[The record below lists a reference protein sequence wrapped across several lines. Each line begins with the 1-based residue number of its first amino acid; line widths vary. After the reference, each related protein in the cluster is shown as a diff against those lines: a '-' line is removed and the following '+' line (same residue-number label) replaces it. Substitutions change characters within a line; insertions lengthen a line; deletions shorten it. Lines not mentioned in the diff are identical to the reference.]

1 MSEVRT
7 KRTVKRN
14 GSLSSNGSLSDNLNR
29 PGGLQRRGSSGS
41 MTERTFR
48 DPSPNGGVSKVLHLE
63 HRPPVPALPRG
74 YASTPPLPAK
84 STRRSASS
92 EPPERSP
99 KSRTAGRGV
108 SLDRGPGVMGSRS
121 AKGRDIKTNRLPNV
135 GDQDHGMSR
144 DSVNFS
150 RPMSPQNSPA
160 PSPMMKRHIEAL
172 DAPSASTFSSSFQPS
187 PPRLRDS
194 KAASLADRFER
205 TKQKANTDREDD
217 ERTHSPNTSRGSRPG
232 STTLESSLPSQ
243 FSPGPTSALSGSGL
257 RTGSTVDD
265 PDAMPKPKKKNQV
278 PPFRRKHHD
287 TDERPLHHHISDSDT
302 QSEHSISD
310 RPRVFNSRPSGLL
323 VKQPSIVREEP
334 EAEDQEER
342 ETPTG
347 RIDSQVTQIRDTV
360 GKSRGG
366 EHHVRFTS
374 QSVQGSPV
382 GQPVT
387 NFSGG
392 NDERRIAVTIPQHQ
406 SLGPSR
412 AAHFSS
418 QPILDTPEGAKH
430 QPPLRSVSPA
440 KSALKHSPSSRG
452 PSPAASALGSRLYTD
467 GRAGSEAS
475 DTISVT
481 DDGLKGAPK
490 KKKAVRVS
498 FDDDSVVT
506 TQAAS
511 PTTSPNSSGVLSS
524 QTTVGSSN
532 GWNTGTVDKSQ
543 EVGSFPVDTG
553 SGIQPI
559 PALPVFGSVRVRKD
573 EGGHG
578 QSADYR
584 NSEYRPQVGPS
595 TDLAIGDILA
605 QHHQASGRFKD
616 PVAPDVTS
624 VEGTGYQSDSGDSLM
639 DENGYS
645 IQPFTANGKIID
657 LGNSPRN
664 SSTPLNHNISG
675 HWTPVRGD
683 PVPEINILPA
693 TPGIDKAITDETDWL
708 RIPGQFPLSTES
720 LINYEPPSNPVAEHH
735 ANHQTPAEAGIAEP
749 LPLAAPHEAGTTAV
763 GSVADGLRAQIRTH
777 TEAEFDDSDE
787 SIYSDAAEDLS
798 DFEGDGFGSI
808 NAIVESP
815 AAGVRPMVVHE
826 NVELTDGSA
835 KDEAFTIPS
844 RRGTLRQNESTDS
857 EPDLEDGWTTR
868 QAYGPGLR
876 YTRKQKE
883 GRASIPGATDEL
895 TVENIS
901 NLKIDDPA
909 PKDFLKNQESD
920 YLRSNSWPKSDQG
933 DKARQVSLKQSAM
946 KRSLRSSQPEDV
958 IGSQMRS
965 SMRNSVLPNSQRNS
979 VQPVT
984 TARPKGALKKKSYPL
999 SSIAMAD
1006 NDSTRDQ
1013 KSTMSLGQSSGIPRT
1028 GAASSAPLPPLINP
1042 RRNQATTN
1050 LRRLKSSDSD
1060 SSSSFKRLRPS
1071 TADSNRYTMKRSMRS
1086 ESADNQSRLS
1096 PVNGTGTYSVRSPS
1110 PNGRR
1115 PLSSAGSTMR
1125 TSMRGPI
1132 DTSKK
1137 PRTKSPSRFG
1147 FGKPAKYAPKINS
1160 KSGFS
1165 SRFADSSDEDTRP
1178 VKRRSRFEDSS
1189 DEDVPSRLTP
1199 VRGIPRRIDEGE
1211 STDLEDSS
1219 AEPSPMKK
1227 SKARPQSS
1235 SKAQNLQGLTLAAG
1249 SLRSPSTSIATSAP
1263 KKLNLESK
1271 TDVDGDTKKR
1281 SFFGGLGTKKR
1292 DASQI
1297 RISDRKDAT
1306 LERPNSARTVTT
1318 ESKDFLTP
1326 RSAPLTKPPKL
1337 QRRNTPKRLMS
1348 NSWPL
1353 PDTAGSVAVETHIS
1367 GGSGALQDEKG
1378 NQKLNGISQTPNFGM
1393 KETILQGEMQAEDIE
1408 IVGAKTKK
1416 KRFPMLRKALRLNG

>member
-1 MSEVRT
+1 MRT

-14 GSLSSNGSLSDNLNR
+14 GSLSSNGSLSDSLNR

-48 DPSPNGGVSKVLHLE
+48 DPSPNGGVSKVSHLE
-63 HRPPVPALPRG
+63 PLPPVPALPRG

-92 EPPERSP
+92 EPSERSP
-99 KSRTAGRGV
+99 KSRNAGRGV

-121 AKGRDIKTNRLPNV
+121 AKGRDITSSRLPNIS
-135 GDQDHGMSR
+135 DQDYGMSR

-160 PSPMMKRHIEAL
+160 PSPLMKRHIGAL
-172 DAPSASTFSSSFQPS
+172 DTPSASTFPSSFEPS
-187 PPRLRDS
+187 PPRHRDS
-194 KAASLADRFER
+194 KADSLADRFER
-205 TKQKANTDREDD
+205 TKGKGYTDREDD
-217 ERTHSPNTSRGSRPG
+217 EHTYSPNVSRVSRPG
-232 STTLESSLPSQ
+232 GTTIESSLPRQ
-243 FSPGPTSALSGSGL
+243 FSPGSTSALSGSVL
-257 RTGSTVDD
+257 RTRSTVDD
-265 PDAMPKPKKKNQV
+265 PDAIPKPNKNKQV

-287 TDERPLHHHISDSDT
+287 MDEKPLHHHTSDSDT

-342 ETPTG
+342 ENPTG

-360 GKSRGG
+360 GKSGG
-366 EHHVRFTS
+366 GDHHVRFTS
-374 QSVQGSPV
+374 QSVQGSLV

-387 NFSGG
+387 NHSGG
-392 NDERRIAVTIPQHQ
+392 NDERRITVTIPQHQ
-406 SLGPSR
+406 SLGPAR

-452 PSPAASALGSRLYTD
+452 PSPVASALGSRLYTD
-467 GRAGSEAS
+467 GRVGSEAS
-475 DTISVT
+475 DTISVI

-511 PTTSPNSSGVLSS
+511 LPTSPTSSGISSS

-532 GWNTGTVDKSQ
+532 GWSTGLVDKIQ

-559 PALPVFGSVRVRKD
+559 PVLPVFGSVRVRKD
-573 EGGHG
+573 EGRHG
-578 QSADYR
+578 QSTDYR

-605 QHHQASGRFKD
+605 EYHQASGRFKD
-616 PVAPDVTS
+616 PVAPEVTS
-624 VEGTGYQSDSGDSLM
+624 VEGTGYQSDSGDSSM
-639 DENGYS
+639 DENGYN
-645 IQPFTANGKIID
+645 IQPSPPNEKFINI
-657 LGNSPRN
+657 GNSSRD
-664 SSTPLNHNISG
+664 SSTPLNHNLSR
-675 HWTPVRGD
+675 HWTSVRGD
-683 PVPEINILPA
+683 PIPEINILPA
-693 TPGIDKAITDETDWL
+693 TPGIDKASTDEPDWL

-720 LINYEPPSNPVAEHH
+720 LINYEPPANPVSEHH
-735 ANHQTPAEAGIAEP
+735 TNHQTPAEAGIAEP
-749 LPLAAPHEAGTTAV
+749 LPLAVPHEAGITAV
-763 GSVADGLRAQIRTH
+763 GSVADGLRAQIRTQ
-777 TEAEFDDSDE
+777 TEAEFDSDE

-815 AAGVRPMVVHE
+815 AAGVRTMVVHE
-826 NVELTDGSA
+826 NVELNDGSA
-835 KDEAFTIPS
+835 KDEAFTISS
-844 RRGTLRQNESTDS
+844 RGRTIRQNESTDS
-857 EPDLEDGWTTR
+857 EPDLEDGWTQR
-868 QAYGPGLR
+868 QSYGPGLG
-876 YTRKQKE
+876 YTRKQTE
-883 GRASIPGATDEL
+883 GRASIPDATDEL
-895 TVENIS
+895 RVENIS
-901 NLKIDDPA
+901 KLKIEDPA
-909 PKDFLKNQESD
+909 PKESLKTQESD
-920 YLRSNSWPKSDQG
+920 YLPSNSWPKSDQG

-958 IGSQMRS
+958 IGPQMRS

-979 VQPVT
+979 VQSVT
-984 TARPKGALKKKSYPL
+984 AARPKGALKKKSYRLP
-999 SSIAMAD
+999 SSDMAD

-1013 KSTMSLGQSSGIPRT
+1013 QSTMSLGQSSGILRT
-1028 GAASSAPLPPLINP
+1028 GAAPSAPLPPLINP
-1042 RRNQATTN
+1042 RRKQATTN

-1086 ESADNQSRLS
+1086 ESADYQSRLS
-1096 PVNGTGTYSVRSPS
+1096 PVNGTGTYSGRSPS
-1110 PNGRR
+1110 PNGSR

-1125 TSMRGPI
+1125 TSMRGPV

-1147 FGKPAKYAPKINS
+1147 FGKPSKHAPKINS

-1199 VRGIPRRIDEGE
+1199 VRGIPRRIDEGD
-1211 STDLEDSS
+1211 STDLDDSS
-1219 AEPSPMKK
+1219 AEPSPTKK
-1227 SKARPQSS
+1227 SKAHPQSS
-1235 SKAQNLQGLTLAAG
+1235 SKAQSLQGLTLAAG
-1249 SLRSPSTSIATSAP
+1249 SLRSPSNSIAASVP
-1263 KKLNLESK
+1263 KTPNLESK
-1271 TDVDGDTKKR
+1271 IGIDRDAKKR
-1281 SFFGGLGTKKR
+1281 SLFGGLGTKKR
-1292 DASQI
+1292 NASQT

-1306 LERPNSARTVTT
+1306 LERPNSARVVTT

-1326 RSAPLTKPPKL
+1326 KSVPLTKPPKL

-1367 GGSGALQDEKG
+1367 GGSGALQNENG
-1378 NQKLNGISQTPNFGM
+1378 NQKLNGVSQTSNVGMQEPNM
-1393 KETILQGEMQAEDIE
+1393 QGEMQAEDSE
-1408 IVGAKTKK
+1408 IVAVKTKK

>member
-1 MSEVRT
+1 
-7 KRTVKRN
+7 
-14 GSLSSNGSLSDNLNR
+14 
-29 PGGLQRRGSSGS
+29 
-41 MTERTFR
+41 
-48 DPSPNGGVSKVLHLE
+48 
-63 HRPPVPALPRG
+63 
-74 YASTPPLPAK
+74 
-84 STRRSASS
+84 
-92 EPPERSP
+92 
-99 KSRTAGRGV
+99 
-108 SLDRGPGVMGSRS
+108 MGSRS
-121 AKGRDIKTNRLPNV
+121 AKGRDITTNRIPNV
-135 GDQDHGMSR
+135 SDQDHGMSR

-160 PSPMMKRHIEAL
+160 PTPLMKRRIGAL
-172 DAPSASTFSSSFQPS
+172 DAPSASTFPSSVQPS

-194 KAASLADRFER
+194 KADSLADRFER
-205 TKQKANTDREDD
+205 TKEKTNTDREDD
-217 ERTHSPNTSRGSRPG
+217 ERTHSPNVSRGSRPG
-232 STTLESSLPSQ
+232 GTTLESSLPRQ
-243 FSPGPTSALSGSGL
+243 FSPGSTSALSGSGL
-257 RTGSTVDD
+257 RTGSTADD
-265 PDAMPKPKKKNQV
+265 PDAMAKPKNKKQV
-278 PPFRRKHHD
+278 HPLRRKHHD
-287 TDERPLHHHISDSDT
+287 MDERPLHHHTSDSDT

-310 RPRVFNSRPSGLL
+310 RPRIFNSRPSGLL

-342 ETPTG
+342 ETPTS

-360 GKSRGG
+360 GKSGGG

-374 QSVQGSPV
+374 QSVQGSPA

-387 NFSGG
+387 NLSGG
-392 NDERRIAVTIPQHQ
+392 NDERWIAVTIPQHQ
-406 SLGPSR
+406 SFGPAR

-418 QPILDTPEGAKH
+418 QPILDNPEGAKH

-452 PSPAASALGSRLYTD
+452 PSPVASALGSRLHTD

-511 PTTSPNSSGVLSS
+511 PPRSPNSSGVLSS

-532 GWNTGTVDKSQ
+532 GWTTDILDKSQ
-543 EVGSFPVDTG
+543 EDGSFPIDTG

-578 QSADYR
+578 QFTDDR
-584 NSEYRPQVGPS
+584 NSEYRPQLGRMAH

-605 QHHQASGRFKD
+605 QHHQARGRFKD
-616 PVAPDVTS
+616 PVAPEATS
-624 VEGTGYQSDSGDSLM
+624 VQGTGYQSDSGDSFM
-639 DENGYS
+639 DEHGYS

-657 LGNSPRN
+657 LGSSSRN
-664 SSTPLNHNISG
+664 SSTPHNHNISG
-675 HWTPVRGD
+675 QWTSVRGD
-683 PVPEINILPA
+683 PIPEINILPA
-693 TPGIDKAITDETDWL
+693 TPGIDKACTDEPDWL

-735 ANHQTPAEAGIAEP
+735 ANHHTPAEAGIAEP

-763 GSVADGLRAQIRTH
+763 GSVADGLRAQIRTQ

-815 AAGVRPMVVHE
+815 AAGVRPMAFQE
-826 NVELTDGSA
+826 NVGLTDGSA

-844 RRGTLRQNESTDS
+844 RPGTLRQNESTDS
-857 EPDLEDGWTTR
+857 EPDLEDGRTQR
-868 QAYGPGLR
+868 QAYGPGLG

-883 GRASIPGATDEL
+883 GRASIPGATDKL

-901 NLKIDDPA
+901 NSKIEDPA
-909 PKDFLKNQESD
+909 PKESLKIQESD
-920 YLRSNSWPKSDQG
+920 YLRSNSWPESGQG
-933 DKARQVSLKQSAM
+933 VKARQVSLKQSAM

-965 SMRNSVLPNSQRNS
+965 SMRNSVLPNSKRNS
-979 VQPVT
+979 VQSVT
-984 TARPKGALKKKSYPL
+984 AARPKGALKKKSYPL

-1013 KSTMSLGQSSGIPRT
+1013 QSTSIPRT
-1028 GAASSAPLPPLINP
+1028 GAASSAPLSPLINP
-1042 RRNQATTN
+1042 RRKQATTN

-1071 TADSNRYTMKRSMRS
+1071 TADNNRYTMKRSMRS
-1086 ESADNQSRLS
+1086 ESADNQPRLS

-1125 TSMRGPI
+1125 TSMRGPV

-1219 AEPSPMKK
+1219 AEPSPIKK
-1227 SKARPQSS
+1227 SKAHPQSS
-1235 SKAQNLQGLTLAAG
+1235 SKAQTLQGLTLAAG
-1249 SLRSPSTSIATSAP
+1249 SLRSPSNSIATSVP
-1263 KKLNLESK
+1263 KNPNLESK
-1271 TDVDGDTKKR
+1271 TGVDKDTKKR

-1297 RISDRKDAT
+1297 RNSDRKDAT
-1306 LERPNSARTVTT
+1306 LERPNSARIDTS

-1367 GGSGALQDEKG
+1367 GGSGALQNENG
-1378 NQKLNGISQTPNFGM
+1378 NHKLNGISQTPTFGM
-1393 KETILQGEMQAEDIE
+1393 KETIVQGEMQAEDSE
-1408 IVGAKTKK
+1408 IVGVKTKK

>member
-1 MSEVRT
+1 MHT

-48 DPSPNGGVSKVLHLE
+48 DPSPNGGVSKVSHLE
-63 HRPPVPALPRG
+63 RLPPVPALPRG
-74 YASTPPLPAK
+74 YASTPPLPVK

-99 KSRTAGRGV
+99 KSRNAGRGV

-121 AKGRDIKTNRLPNV
+121 AKGRDITANRLPNIS
-135 GDQDHGMSR
+135 DQDYSMSR
-144 DSVNFS
+144 DSINFS

-160 PSPMMKRHIEAL
+160 PSPLIKRRIGAL
-172 DAPSASTFSSSFQPS
+172 DAPSASTFPSSSEPS
-187 PPRLRDS
+187 PPRRRDS
-194 KAASLADRFER
+194 KADSLADRFER
-205 TKQKANTDREDD
+205 IKGKGYTDREDD
-217 ERTHSPNTSRGSRPG
+217 ERTDSPDVNRGSRSG
-232 STTLESSLPSQ
+232 GTTLESSLPRQ
-243 FSPGPTSALSGSGL
+243 FSPGSASALSGSGL

-265 PDAMPKPKKKNQV
+265 PDAMPKHKKNKQV

-287 TDERPLHHHISDSDT
+287 MEERPLHHHTSDSDT

-347 RIDSQVTQIRDTV
+347 RIDSQVIQIRDTV
-360 GKSRGG
+360 GKSGGG

-374 QSVQGSPV
+374 QSVHGSPV

-387 NFSGG
+387 NQLGG

-406 SLGPSR
+406 SLGTAR

-452 PSPAASALGSRLYTD
+452 PSPVASALGSRLYSD
-467 GRAGSEAS
+467 GRVGSEAS
-475 DTISVT
+475 DTFSVT

-498 FDDDSVVT
+498 FDDDSVVI

-511 PTTSPNSSGVLSS
+511 PPTSPNSSGVLSS
-524 QTTVGSSN
+524 QTTLGSSN
-532 GWNTGTVDKSQ
+532 GWTTGIVDKCQ

-578 QSADYR
+578 QSTDYR

-616 PVAPDVTS
+616 TVAPELTS
-624 VEGTGYQSDSGDSLM
+624 VEGTGYQSDSGDSSL

-645 IQPFTANGKIID
+645 IQPFTANGKTIK
-657 LGNSPRN
+657 LGNSSRD
-664 SSTPLNHNISG
+664 SSTPLDHDISG
-675 HWTPVRGD
+675 HRTSVRGD
-683 PVPEINILPA
+683 PIPEINILPA
-693 TPGIDKAITDETDWL
+693 TPGIDKASTDEPDWI

-720 LINYEPPSNPVAEHH
+720 LINYEPPSNPVSEHH

-749 LPLAAPHEAGTTAV
+749 LPLAAPHEAGITAV
-763 GSVADGLRAQIRTH
+763 GSVADGLRAQIRTQ

-815 AAGVRPMVVHE
+815 AARVRTMVVHE
-826 NVELTDGSA
+826 NVELNDGSA
-835 KDEAFTIPS
+835 KDEAFTILS
-844 RRGTLRQNESTDS
+844 RGGTLRQTESSDS
-857 EPDLEDGWTTR
+857 EPDLEDGWTQR
-868 QAYGPGLR
+868 QAYGPGIG
-876 YTRKQKE
+876 YTRKQTE

-895 TVENIS
+895 RIEKKS
-901 NLKIDDPA
+901 NLKIEYPA
-909 PKDFLKNQESD
+909 PKESLKNQESD
-920 YLRSNSWPKSDQG
+920 YLRSDSWPKSDQG

-946 KRSLRSSQPEDV
+946 KPSLRSSQPEDV
-958 IGSQMRS
+958 IGHQMRS

-979 VQPVT
+979 VQSVT
-984 TARPKGALKKKSYPL
+984 AARPKGALKKKSYPL
-999 SSIAMAD
+999 SSIDMAD

-1013 KSTMSLGQSSGIPRT
+1013 QSTMSLGQSSGIPRT
-1028 GAASSAPLPPLINP
+1028 GAAPLPPLIDP
-1042 RRNQATTN
+1042 QRKQATTN

-1086 ESADNQSRLS
+1086 ESADYQSRLS

-1125 TSMRGPI
+1125 TSMRGPV

-1147 FGKPAKYAPKINS
+1147 FGKPSKYAPKINS

-1211 STDLEDSS
+1211 STDLDDSS
-1219 AEPSPMKK
+1219 AEPSPIKK
-1227 SKARPQSS
+1227 SKAHPKSI
-1235 SKAQNLQGLTLAAG
+1235 SKAQSVQGLTLAAG
-1249 SLRSPSTSIATSAP
+1249 SLRSPSNSIAASVP
-1263 KKLNLESK
+1263 NNPNLESK
-1271 TDVDGDTKKR
+1271 TGVDRDTKKR

-1292 DASQI
+1292 NASQI
-1297 RISDRKDAT
+1297 RNSDRKDAT
-1306 LERPNSARTVTT
+1306 LERPNSARVVTT

-1326 RSAPLTKPPKL
+1326 RSVPPTKPPKL

-1353 PDTAGSVAVETHIS
+1353 PDTVGSVAVETHIS
-1367 GGSGALQDEKG
+1367 GGSSALQNENG
-1378 NQKLNGISQTPNFGM
+1378 NQKLNGVSQTL
-1393 KETILQGEMQAEDIE
+1393 KGEMQAEDSD
-1408 IVGAKTKK
+1408 IVGVKTKK

>member
-1 MSEVRT
+1 
-7 KRTVKRN
+7 
-14 GSLSSNGSLSDNLNR
+14 
-29 PGGLQRRGSSGS
+29 

-48 DPSPNGGVSKVLHLE
+48 DPSPNGEVSKVSHLG
-63 HRPPVPALPRG
+63 HLPPVPALPRG
-74 YASTPPLPAK
+74 YASTPPLTAK

-99 KSRTAGRGV
+99 KSRNAGRGV
-108 SLDRGPGVMGSRS
+108 SLDRGPGVMESRS
-121 AKGRDIKTNRLPNV
+121 AKGRDITTNRLPNLN
-135 GDQDHGMSR
+135 DQDHGMSR

-160 PSPMMKRHIEAL
+160 PSPQMKRHMGAL
-172 DAPSASTFSSSFQPS
+172 DGPSASTFQPSSGPS
-187 PPRLRDS
+187 PPRLRDN
-194 KAASLADRFER
+194 KADNLADRFER
-205 TKQKANTDREDD
+205 TKEKANTDREDD
-217 ERTHSPNTSRGSRPG
+217 GRTYSSKYSRGSRPDG
-232 STTLESSLPSQ
+232 TTPESSMSRQ

-257 RTGSTVDD
+257 RTGSTVDYSN
-265 PDAMPKPKKKNQV
+265 AMPRPVNQKKV
-278 PPFRRKHHD
+278 PPFRRKQHD
-287 TDERPLHHHISDSDT
+287 MDERPLHHHTSDSDT

-342 ETPTG
+342 EIPAG
-347 RIDSQVTQIRDTV
+347 RIGGQGTQIGDTV
-360 GKSRGG
+360 GNSGGG

-382 GQPVT
+382 SQSVT
-387 NFSGG
+387 NHSGSS
-392 NDERRIAVTIPQHQ
+392 NDERRIAATIPKHQ
-406 SLGPSR
+406 SLGPAR

-452 PSPAASALGSRLYTD
+452 PSPVASVPGSRLYSH
-467 GRAGSEAS
+467 GRVGSETS
-475 DTISVT
+475 DTISIT

-511 PTTSPNSSGVLSS
+511 PSTNPNSSGGLSS

-532 GWNTGTVDKSQ
+532 GWTTGIVDKSQ
-543 EVGSFPVDTG
+543 EFGSSAVDTG

-559 PALPVFGSVRVRKD
+559 PALPVFGSVRVRED

-578 QSADYR
+578 QSTDYI
-584 NSEYRPQVGPS
+584 NSEYRPQLRLS

-605 QHHQASGRFKD
+605 QHHQASGRYKD

-624 VEGTGYQSDSGDSLM
+624 VEGTGYQSDSGESFM

-645 IQPFTANGKIID
+645 IRPFTANGKIINH
-657 LGNSPRN
+657 GNSSRN

-675 HWTPVRGD
+675 HWTSVRGG
-683 PVPEINILPA
+683 PIPEINILPA
-693 TPGIDKAITDETDWL
+693 TPGIDKASTDEPDWL

-720 LINYEPPSNPVAEHH
+720 LINYERPSNPVAENH

-749 LPLAAPHEAGTTAV
+749 LPLAASHEAGTTAL
-763 GSVADGLRAQIRTH
+763 GSVADGLRAQIRTQ
-777 TEAEFDDSDE
+777 TEAELDDSDE
-787 SIYSDAAEDLS
+787 SIYIDAAEDLS

-815 AAGVRPMVVHE
+815 TAGVRPMVVHE
-826 NVELTDGSA
+826 NMGLTDGSA
-835 KDEAFTIPS
+835 KDEAFTIPA
-844 RRGTLRQNESTDS
+844 RRGNLRQNESTDS
-857 EPDLEDGWTTR
+857 EPDLEDGWNKR
-868 QAYGPGLR
+868 QAYGPGLG

-883 GRASIPGATDEL
+883 GRASIPGATDEIR
-895 TVENIS
+895 VENIS
-901 NLKIDDPA
+901 NLKIEDPA
-909 PKDFLKNQESD
+909 P
-920 YLRSNSWPKSDQG
+920 RPKSDEG
-933 DKARQVSLKQSAM
+933 DKARQASLKQSPM
-946 KRSLRSSQPEDV
+946 KSSVRSSQPEDV
-958 IGSQMRS
+958 IRSQLRS
-965 SMRNSVLPNSQRNS
+965 SVRNSVLPNSQRNS
-979 VQPVT
+979 VQSE
-984 TARPKGALKKKSYPL
+984 TAARTKGALKKKSHPL
-999 SSIAMAD
+999 PSIAVAD
-1006 NDSTRDQ
+1006 NGGSRN
-1013 KSTMSLGQSSGIPRT
+1013 KLSAKGLGQNSGIPRA
-1028 GAASSAPLPPLINP
+1028 GAASPAPLSPLINS
-1042 RRNQATTN
+1042 RRKQATTD
-1050 LRRLKSSDSD
+1050 LRRLKSNDSD

-1086 ESADNQSRLS
+1086 ESADYESRLS
-1096 PVNGTGTYSVRSPS
+1096 SVDGTGTYSVRSPS

-1125 TSMRGPI
+1125 TSMRGPV

-1137 PRTKSPSRFG
+1137 TRTKSPSRFG

-1199 VRGIPRRIDEGE
+1199 VRGIPRRIDDGE
-1211 STDLEDSS
+1211 STDLDDSS
-1219 AEPSPMKK
+1219 AEPSPIKK
-1227 SKARPQSS
+1227 SQAP
-1235 SKAQNLQGLTLAAG
+1235 KAQSLQGLTLAAG
-1249 SLRSPSTSIATSAP
+1249 SLRSPSDSIATSVP
-1263 KKLNLESK
+1263 NPLNLESK
-1271 TDVDGDTKKR
+1271 TGVGRDTKKR
-1281 SFFGGLGTKKR
+1281 SFFGGLGTKKMNT
-1292 DASQI
+1292 SQI
-1297 RISDRKDAT
+1297 SNSDRKDAT
-1306 LERPNSARTVTT
+1306 LRRPNSSRNVTT
-1318 ESKDFLTP
+1318 ESRDFLTP
-1326 RSAPLTKPPKL
+1326 RSVPLTKPPKL
-1337 QRRNTPKRLMS
+1337 QRRNTPNRIMS

-1367 GGSGALQDEKG
+1367 GGSGALQNESD
-1378 NQKLNGISQTPNFGM
+1378 NQKLNGISQNPNSGT
-1393 KETILQGEMQAEDIE
+1393 KERVLQGEMQAEDNE
-1408 IVGAKTKK
+1408 IRGVKTKK

>member
-1 MSEVRT
+1 
-7 KRTVKRN
+7 
-14 GSLSSNGSLSDNLNR
+14 
-29 PGGLQRRGSSGS
+29 

-48 DPSPNGGVSKVLHLE
+48 DPSPNAGISKVSHLD
-63 HRPPVPALPRG
+63 HLPPVPALPRG
-74 YASTPPLPAK
+74 LVSTPPLPAK

-99 KSRTAGRGV
+99 KPRSAGRGV

-121 AKGRDIKTNRLPNV
+121 AKGRDISTNRLPNV
-135 GDQDHGMSR
+135 SDQDHGMSR

-160 PSPMMKRHIEAL
+160 PSPLMKRRKGAL
-172 DAPSASTFSSSFQPS
+172 AAPSASTFPPSFQPS

-194 KAASLADRFER
+194 KADSLADRFEH
-205 TKQKANTDREDD
+205 TKEKTKIHRDDD
-217 ERTHSPNTSRGSRPG
+217 ERTHSPNVSRGSRPG
-232 STTLESSLPSQ
+232 GTTLESSLPRQ
-243 FSPGPTSALSGSGL
+243 FSPRSTSALSGSGL
-257 RTGSTVDD
+257 SIGSTADD
-265 PDAMPKPKKKNQV
+265 LGAMPKPKKKKQV

-287 TDERPLHHHISDSDT
+287 MDERPLHHHSSDSDT

-310 RPRVFNSRPSGLL
+310 RPRMFNTRPSGLL

-334 EAEDQEER
+334 EVEDQEER

-347 RIDSQVTQIRDTV
+347 RIDGQVTQIRDTV
-360 GKSRGG
+360 GKPISSGGG
-366 EHHVRFTS
+366 ELHVRFTS
-374 QSVQGSPV
+374 QSMQGSPV
-382 GQPVT
+382 GQPAT
-387 NFSGG
+387 NLWGG
-392 NDERRIAVTIPQHQ
+392 NDERRIAVAVPQHQ
-406 SLGPSR
+406 SLGPAR

-452 PSPAASALGSRLYTD
+452 PSPVASALGSRLHTD

-475 DTISVT
+475 DSISVT

-490 KKKAVRVS
+490 RKKAVRVS

-506 TQAAS
+506 TRAAS
-511 PTTSPNSSGVLSS
+511 PATSPDSLGVLSS

-532 GWNTGTVDKSQ
+532 GWTTGILNKSQ
-543 EVGSFPVDTG
+543 EGRSFPVDTG
-553 SGIQPI
+553 SRIQPI
-559 PALPVFGSVRVRKD
+559 PALPIFGSVRVHKD

-578 QSADYR
+578 QSTDYK
-584 NSEYRPQVGPS
+584 NSECRTQVGTMAS
-595 TDLAIGDILA
+595 TDLDIGDILA
-605 QHHQASGRFKD
+605 QHHQASGKFKD
-616 PVAPDVTS
+616 LVAPEVTS
-624 VEGTGYQSDSGDSLM
+624 VGGTGYHSDSGDSFI
-639 DENGYS
+639 DENGYN
-645 IQPFTANGKIID
+645 IQSFTANGKFID
-657 LGNSPRN
+657 LGNSSRN
-664 SSTPLNHNISG
+664 SSTPHNHNISG
-675 HWTPVRGD
+675 HLTSLRGD
-683 PVPEINILPA
+683 SIPEINILPA
-693 TPGIDKAITDETDWL
+693 TPGIDKASTDEPDWL

-720 LINYEPPSNPVAEHH
+720 LINDEPPSSPVAEHH

-749 LPLAAPHEAGTTAV
+749 LPLAATHEAGTTAV
-763 GSVADGLRAQIRTH
+763 GSVADGLRAQIRTQ
-777 TEAEFDDSDE
+777 TEAEFHDSDE

-808 NAIVESP
+808 NAVVESP
-815 AAGVRPMVVHE
+815 AAGVRPMFIHE
-826 NVELTDGSA
+826 NVKLTDGSA

-844 RRGTLRQNESTDS
+844 RRETLRRNESTDS
-857 EPDLEDGWTTR
+857 ESDLEDGWTQR
-868 QAYGPGLR
+868 QAYRPGLR
-876 YTRKQKE
+876 YTQKQKE
-883 GRASIPGATDEL
+883 KRASIPGATDEPA
-895 TVENIS
+895 TENTS
-901 NLKIDDPA
+901 NLKIEDPA
-909 PKDFLKNQESD
+909 PKESLKTQEFD

-933 DKARQVSLKQSAM
+933 DMGRQVPLEQSGM
-946 KRSLRSSQPEDV
+946 KRSLRSSQPENV
-958 IGSQMRS
+958 IRSQMRS

-979 VQPVT
+979 VQSVT
-984 TARPKGALKKKSYPL
+984 AAQPKGALKKKPYPL
-999 SSIAMAD
+999 SSITIAE

-1013 KSTMSLGQSSGIPRT
+1013 QSTMSLGQGSDISRT
-1028 GAASSAPLPPLINP
+1028 SAASSAPLPPLINP
-1042 RRNQATTN
+1042 RRKQATTN
-1050 LRRLKSSDSD
+1050 LRRLKSNDSD

-1096 PVNGTGTYSVRSPS
+1096 PTNGRGTYSVRSPS

-1125 TSMRGPI
+1125 TSMRGPV
-1132 DTSKK
+1132 DTSKT

-1147 FGKPAKYAPKINS
+1147 FGKPAKYAPKIKP

-1199 VRGIPRRIDEGE
+1199 IRGIPRRIDEGE

-1219 AEPSPMKK
+1219 AEPSPIKK
-1227 SKARPQSS
+1227 SKLQPQSS
-1235 SKAQNLQGLTLAAG
+1235 SKAQTLQGLTLAAG
-1249 SLRSPSTSIATSAP
+1249 SLRSPSNSIATSVP
-1263 KKLNLESK
+1263 KPPNLETK
-1271 TDVDGDTKKR
+1271 TGIDRNTKKR
-1281 SFFGGLGTKKR
+1281 SFFGGLGAKKR
-1292 DASQI
+1292 DGSQI
-1297 RISDRKDAT
+1297 RKSDRKDGI
-1306 LERPNSARTVTT
+1306 LERPMSARIVTT
-1318 ESKDFLTP
+1318 ESKDFLTQ

-1348 NSWPL
+1348 DSWPL
-1353 PDTAGSVAVETHIS
+1353 PDTAGSVAVQTHIS
-1367 GGSGALQDEKG
+1367 GGSGALQNENG

-1393 KETILQGEMQAEDIE
+1393 KETILQGEMQGENSE
-1408 IVGAKTKK
+1408 LQGVKTKK